1 MNDYGQPEIDVK
13 NEYDPFD
20 LPFLRT
26 DDRGRIWNGE
36 FDVTES
42 PRRLLGVPTG
52 EEDIKITDYLV
63 HRPLPKELLSG

>member
-42 PRRLLGVPTG
+42 PRRLLGVQ
-52 EEDIKITDYLV
+52 
-63 HRPLPKELLSG
+63 